1 MDLETRGT
9 DLAKQTRILIA
20 SGDRGMRQQLAAIV
34 AAMPADVSVAETGV
48 QVVHLAQIAQPHI
61 VVTDLPLPDMAM
73 IDLLARLK
81 EQAPDA
87 QVIVLRSRAN
97 VSEAVDAMRAGAYTL
112 IELPVERDP
121 LLTTLRKALEEFR
134 LRSGGARLGQ
144 RTTLPAIV
152 GRAPALDTLLDTV
165 QRVAP
170 SDANCLIVGENGTGK
185 ELVADAIHASS
196 GRAGGP
202 FVKINCA
209 AIPGELLESEL
220 FGHKKGAFTGA
231 IADRE
236 GLFGRA
242 NGGSL
247 FLDEI
252 AEMAFHLQAKLLR
265 VLQEREFR
273 PIGSGAIVPLD
284 VRLICA
290 TNAHIDRAINE
301 RRLREDLLFR
311 INTVT
316 LQVPPLRERMDDLPL
331 LCSHYLDKF
340 MRQYQRDLQGFS
352 AATML
357 ALSRYH
363 WPGNVRELQNVIE
376 QAVLLTRTGEIDL
389 SALPQ
394 SLRHHTHTPPPKPY
408 APMTLVQIERRA
420 ILEALRR
427 ANWKKEEA
435 AMILGL
441 HPATLEGK
449 MQKYSIEDPYRRRR
463 RGQPTNRKDASHLG
477 T

>member
-1 MDLETRGT
+1 MLRR
-9 DLAKQTRILIA
+9 LAT
-20 SGDRGMRQQLAAIV
+20 IV
-34 AAMPADVSVAETGV
+34 AAMPAEASVAETGALAA
-48 QVVHLAQIAQPHI
+48 HLAQTAQPDI
-61 VVTDLPLPDMAM
+61 VVTELPLPDMAM
-73 IDLLARLK
+73 IELLARLK
-81 EQAPDA
+81 AHAPDA
-87 QVIVLRSRAN
+87 KVIVLQNRAN

-112 IELPVERDP
+112 LELPIECDA
-121 LLTTLRKALEEFR
+121 LLATLRKALQESR
-134 LRSGGARLGQ
+134 LRSEACRLEQ

-209 AIPGELLESEL
+209 AIPEELLESEL

-231 IADRE
+231 VADRE

-247 FLDEI
+247 FLDEV

-273 PIGSGAIVPLD
+273 PIGSGTIVPLD

-290 TNAHIDRAINE
+290 TNAEIDRAINE

-331 LCSHYLDKF
+331 LCSHYLEKF
-340 MRQYQRDLQGFS
+340 VRQYRRDLKGFS
-352 AATML
+352 AETML
-357 ALSRYH
+357 ALSHYH

-376 QAVLLTRTGEIDL
+376 QAVLLTRAGEIEL

-394 SLRHHTHTPPPKPY
+394 TLRRPIHRPPPKPH
-408 APMTLVQIERRA
+408 ALMTLVESSTARSSRRSSTQ
-420 ILEALRR
+420 
-427 ANWKKEEA
+427 N
-435 AMILGL
+435 G
-441 HPATLEGK
+441 
-449 MQKYSIEDPYRRRR
+449 RRRR
-463 RGQPTNRKDASHLG
+463 PPWHSDSIRRHSRERCKSTRLRIPTAADAG
-477 T
+477 

>member
-1 MDLETRGT
+1 VSR
-9 DLAKQTRILIA
+9 QTRILIA
-20 SGDRGMRQQLAAIV
+20 SGDPGMLRRLSAIV
-34 AAMPADVSVAETGV
+34 AAMPADASVAGTGARA
-48 QVVHLAQIAQPHI
+48 VHLAQTAQPDI
-61 VVTDLPLPDMAM
+61 VVTDLPLPDLSM
-73 IDLLARLK
+73 IELLARLK
-81 EQAPDA
+81 EHAPGT
-87 QVIVLRSRAN
+87 QVIVLRNRAN

-112 IELPVERDP
+112 IELPVDRDA
-121 LLTTLRKALEEFR
+121 LLATLRKALQE
-134 LRSGGARLGQ
+134 ARLCSTAGRVEP

-231 IADRE
+231 VSDRE
-236 GLFGRA
+236 GLFERA

-247 FLDEI
+247 FLDEV
-252 AEMAFHLQAKLLR
+252 AEMAVHLQAKLLR

-273 PIGSGAIVPLD
+273 PIGSAATVSLD

-311 INTVT
+311 INTIT

-331 LCSHYLDKF
+331 LCSHYLEKF
-340 MRQYQRDLQGFS
+340 MRQYQRDLEGFS
-352 AATML
+352 ASAML

-376 QAVLLTRTGEIDL
+376 QAVLLTGTGKIAL
-389 SALPQ
+389 SALPE
-394 SLRHHTHTPPPKPY
+394 SLRSPSYTPPAKPHGL
-408 APMTLVQIERRA
+408 MTLVQIEHRA
-420 ILEALRR
+420 ILESLER
-427 ANWKKEEA
+427 ANWKKNEA
-435 AMILGL
+435 ARVLGL
-441 HPATLEGK
+441 HPATLEAK

-463 RGQPTNRKDASHLG
+463 RGLPVKRVDASHLG

>member
-1 MDLETRGT
+1 VSR
-9 DLAKQTRILIA
+9 QTRILIA
-20 SGDRGMRQQLAAIV
+20 SGDPGMRQRLSAVV
-34 AAMPADVSVAETGV
+34 AALPACASVAGTGAKA
-48 QVVHLAQIAQPHI
+48 VHLAQTAQPDL
-61 VVTDLPLPDMAM
+61 VMTELPLPDMAM
-73 IDLLARLK
+73 IELLARLK
-81 EQAPDA
+81 PHAPDA
-87 QVIVLRSRAN
+87 QVIVLRNRAN
-97 VSEAVDAMRAGAYTL
+97 VSDAVDAMRAGAYTL
-112 IELPVERDP
+112 LELPVDHDA
-121 LLTTLRKALEEFR
+121 LLATLRKALHESR
-134 LRSGGARLGQ
+134 RRSGASRLEQ

-152 GRAPALDTLLDTV
+152 GRAAALDTLLDTV

-185 ELVADAIHASS
+185 ELVADVIHASS
-196 GRAGGP
+196 GRAAGP

-209 AIPGELLESEL
+209 AIPEELLESEL

-231 IADRE
+231 VEDRE

-247 FLDEI
+247 FLDEV

-273 PIGSGAIVPLD
+273 PIGSGTTVPLD
-284 VRLICA
+284 IRLICA
-290 TNAHIDRAINE
+290 TNAQIDKAVNE

-331 LCSHYLDKF
+331 LCSHYLKKF
-340 MRQYQRDLQGFS
+340 TRQYQRELQGFS
-352 AATML
+352 AAAML

-376 QAVLLTRTGEIDL
+376 QAVLLTKTGEIEL
-389 SALPQ
+389 SALPRSLQ
-394 SLRHHTHTPPPKPY
+394 SVRDRPPAKPLGL
-408 APMTLVQIERRA
+408 MTLVQIEHRA
-420 ILEALRR
+420 ILEALER
-427 ANWKKEEA
+427 ANWKKAEA
-435 AMILGL
+435 AMALGV

-449 MQKYSIEDPYRRRR
+449 MQKYAIEDPYRRRR
-463 RGQPTNRKDASHLG
+463 RAPTKRVDASQLG

>member
-1 MDLETRGT
+1 VS
-9 DLAKQTRILIA
+9 KQTRILIA
-20 SGDRGMRQQLAAIV
+20 SGDPRTMQRLAAIV
-34 AAMPADVSVAETGV
+34 AAVPGEVNVAETGAMAV
-48 QVVHLAQIAQPHI
+48 RLAQTAQPDI
-61 VVTDLPLPDMAM
+61 VLTDVPLPDMAM
-73 IDLLARLK
+73 IELLARLK
-81 EQAPDA
+81 DHAPDA
-87 QVIVLRSRAN
+87 QVIILRNRAS

-112 IELPVERDP
+112 LELPVEPDA
-121 LLTTLRKALEEFR
+121 LLATLRTALQEPC
-134 LRSGGARLGQ
+134 LRSGADQLEQ
-144 RTTLPAIV
+144 RTALPAII
-152 GRAPALDTLLDTV
+152 GRGPAMDTLLDTV

-196 GRAGGP
+196 DRAGGP
-202 FVKINCA
+202 FIKINCA
-209 AIPGELLESEL
+209 AIPEELLESEL

-231 IADRE
+231 DADRE

-273 PIGSGAIVPLD
+273 PIGSGMTVPLD

-316 LQVPPLRERMDDLPL
+316 FDVPPLRKRIDDLPL
-331 LCSHYLDKF
+331 LCSHFLEKF
-340 MRQYQRDLQGFS
+340 MRQYERDLQGFS
-352 AATML
+352 AMAML
-357 ALSRYH
+357 ALTRYH

-376 QAVLLTRTGEIDL
+376 QAVVLTRTGKIEL
-389 SALPQ
+389 QALPQ
-394 SLRHHTHTPPPKPY
+394 SLRRPINASPPKP
-408 APMTLVQIERRA
+408 
-420 ILEALRR
+420 EALRTLAQIEHRAIREALER

-435 AMILGL
+435 ATALGL
-441 HPATLEGK
+441 HPATLDGK
-449 MQKYSIEDPYRRRR
+449 MLKHSIEDPYRRKR
-463 RGQPTNRKDASHLG
+463 RGQPTKRAGASHLG

>member
-1 MDLETRGT
+1 VETREGLT
-9 DLAKQTRILIA
+9 VSSRTRILIA
-20 SGDRGMRQQLAAIV
+20 SGDPGMLQRLSAIV
-34 AAMPADVSVAETGV
+34 AAMAADARVAGTGA
-48 QVVHLAQIAQPHI
+48 QAVHIAQTAQPHI

-73 IDLLARLK
+73 IDLLVRLR
-81 EQAPDA
+81 EQTPGA
-87 QVIVLRSRAN
+87 QVIVLRKRAN

-112 IELPVERDP
+112 IELPVERDA
-121 LLTTLRKALEEFR
+121 LLATLRKALEESR
-134 LRSGGARLGQ
+134 LRPGVGRLEQ

-209 AIPGELLESEL
+209 AIPEELLESEL

-231 IADRE
+231 VADRE

-247 FLDEI
+247 FLDEV

-273 PIGSGAIVPLD
+273 PIGSSTTVPMD

-290 TNAHIDRAINE
+290 TNAQIDSAINE

-331 LCSHYLDKF
+331 LCSHYLEKF
-340 MRQYQRDLQGFS
+340 VRQYQRDLKGFS
-352 AATML
+352 GAAMR

-376 QAVLLTRTGEIDL
+376 QAVLLTRTGEIEL
-389 SALPQ
+389 SALPER
-394 SLRHHTHTPPPKPY
+394 LRCPIHTPPARPHSL
-408 APMTLVQIERRA
+408 MTLVQIEHRA
-420 ILEALRR
+420 ILQALER
-427 ANWKKEEA
+427 ASWKKEEA
-435 AMILGL
+435 AMALGL

-463 RGQPTNRKDASHLG
+463 RGAAAKRGDASHLG

>member
-1 MDLETRGT
+1 VSR
-9 DLAKQTRILIA
+9 QTRILIA
-20 SGDRGMRQQLAAIV
+20 SGDPDMQQRLSATA
-34 AAMPADVSVAETGV
+34 AAMPAGPSVAGTAAHA
-48 QVVHLAQIAQPHI
+48 VHLAETAQPHI
-61 VVTDLPLPDMAM
+61 VVVDLPLPDMGM
-73 IDLLARLK
+73 IELLTRLT
-81 EQAPDA
+81 EQAPGA
-87 QVIVLRSRAN
+87 QVIVLRKRAN

-112 IELPVERDP
+112 IELPVERDA
-121 LLTTLRKALEEFR
+121 LLATLRKALQESR
-134 LRSGGARLGQ
+134 LRSGGRLDQ
-144 RTTLPAIV
+144 RRRPSAIV

-209 AIPGELLESEL
+209 AIPEELLESEL

-231 IADRE
+231 DADRE

-247 FLDEI
+247 FLDEV

-273 PIGSGAIVPLD
+273 PIGSGTTVPLD

-331 LCSHYLDKF
+331 LCSHYLEKF
-340 MRQYQRDLQGFS
+340 VQQYQRDLQGFS
-352 AATML
+352 RAAML
-357 ALSRYH
+357 ALERYH
-363 WPGNVRELQNVIE
+363 WPGNIRELQNVIE
-376 QAVLLTRTGEIDL
+376 QAVLLTRAGEIEL

-394 SLRHHTHTPPPKPY
+394 SLRCPIHTPPPKPHGL
-408 APMTLVQIERRA
+408 MTLVQIEQRA
-420 ILEALRR
+420 ILEALER

-435 AMILGL
+435 AIALGL

-463 RGQPTNRKDASHLG
+463 RVLPANGADASHLG

>member
-1 MDLETRGT
+1 MLRR
-9 DLAKQTRILIA
+9 L
-20 SGDRGMRQQLAAIV
+20 SAIV
-34 AAMPADVSVAETGV
+34 AAMPADASVAGTGAKA
-48 QVVHLAQIAQPHI
+48 VHLAQTAQPDV

-73 IDLLARLK
+73 IELLARLK
-81 EQAPDA
+81 EQAPGA
-87 QVIVLRSRAN
+87 QVIVLRNRAN

-112 IELPVERDP
+112 IELPVERDA
-121 LLTTLRKALEEFR
+121 LLATLRKALQQPR
-134 LRSGGARLGQ
+134 LRSGVGRLEQ
-144 RTTLPAIV
+144 RTTLAAIV

-165 QRVAP
+165 QLVAP

-202 FVKINCA
+202 FIKINCA
-209 AIPGELLESEL
+209 AIPEELLESEL

-231 IADRE
+231 VADRE
-236 GLFGRA
+236 GWFERA

-247 FLDEI
+247 FLDEV

-273 PIGSGAIVPLD
+273 PIGSGTTMPLD

-290 TNAHIDRAINE
+290 TNAQIDRAINE

-316 LQVPPLRERMDDLPL
+316 LEVPPLRERMDDLPL
-331 LCSHYLDKF
+331 LCSHYLEKF

-352 AATML
+352 TAAML
-357 ALSRYH
+357 ALSRHH

-376 QAVLLTRTGEIDL
+376 QAVLLTRTGEIEL

-394 SLRHHTHTPPPKPY
+394 NLRCPVHTSPAKPH
-408 APMTLVQIERRA
+408 ALMTLVQIEHRA
-420 ILEALRR
+420 ILAALER
-427 ANWKKEEA
+427 ASWKKEEA
-435 AMILGL
+435 AMALGV

-463 RGQPTNRKDASHLG
+463 RGLPAKRADSSHLG

>member
-1 MDLETRGT
+1 
-9 DLAKQTRILIA
+9 
-20 SGDRGMRQQLAAIV
+20 MRCL
-34 AAMPADVSVAETGV
+34 
-48 QVVHLAQIAQPHI
+48 
-61 VVTDLPLPDMAM
+61 
-73 IDLLARLK
+73 
-81 EQAPDA
+81 QAP
-87 QVIVLRSRAN
+87 
-97 VSEAVDAMRAGAYTL
+97 TL
-112 IELPVERDP
+112 LELPVEHDA
-121 LLTTLRKALEEFR
+121 LLATLRTALQESRFHPEAGR
-134 LRSGGARLGQ
+134 LEQ
-144 RTTLPAIV
+144 RPTLPAIV
-152 GRAPALDTLLDTV
+152 GRAPALHTLLDTV

-209 AIPGELLESEL
+209 AIPEELLESEL

-231 IADRE
+231 DADRE
-236 GLFGRA
+236 GLFRRA

-247 FLDEI
+247 FLDEV

-273 PIGSGAIVPLD
+273 PIGSGETVPLD

-290 TNAHIDRAINE
+290 TNAGIDKAINE

-331 LCSHYLDKF
+331 LCSHYLEKF
-340 MRQYQRDLQGFS
+340 MRQYQRELRGFS
-352 AATML
+352 TAAMR
-357 ALSRYH
+357 ALSEYH

-376 QAVLLTRTGEIDL
+376 QAVLLTRAGEIEL
-389 SALPQ
+389 SALPRSVQ
-394 SLRHHTHTPPPKPY
+394 CSDRPPAKPHGL
-408 APMTLVQIERRA
+408 MTLLQIEHHA
-420 ILEALRR
+420 ILAALER
-427 ANWKKEEA
+427 AKWRKEEA
-435 AMILGL
+435 AMALGV
-441 HPATLEGK
+441 HPATLEAK
-449 MQKYSIEDPYRRRR
+449 MKKYSIEDPYRRRR
-463 RGQPTNRKDASHLG
+463 RAAGKRGDGSHLA

>member
-1 MDLETRGT
+1 M
-9 DLAKQTRILIA
+9 
-20 SGDRGMRQQLAAIV
+20 V
-34 AAMPADVSVAETGV
+34 AAMPADARVAGTGAMAAD
-48 QVVHLAQIAQPHI
+48 LAQTAQPDII
-61 VVTDLPLPDMAM
+61 VAALPLPDMAM
-73 IDLLARLK
+73 NELLSRLRAH
-81 EQAPDA
+81 APAA
-87 QVIVLRSRAN
+87 QVILLRNRAN

-112 IELPVERDP
+112 LELPIERDV
-121 LLTTLRKALEEFR
+121 LLGTLTKALQESR
-134 LRSGGARLGQ
+134 LPSGDCRLDQ
-144 RTTLPAIV
+144 RATLPAIV
-152 GRAPALDTLLDTV
+152 GRAPALSMLLDTV

-209 AIPGELLESEL
+209 AIPEELLESEL

-231 IADRE
+231 VEDRE

-247 FLDEI
+247 FLDEV

-273 PIGSGAIVPLD
+273 PIGSGTIVPLD

-290 TNAHIDRAINE
+290 TNAEIDRAINE

-316 LQVPPLRERMDDLPL
+316 LQVPPLRERLDDLPL
-331 LCSHYLDKF
+331 LCSHYLERF
-340 MRQYQRDLQGFS
+340 MRQYQRAAKGFS
-352 AATML
+352 AEAML
-357 ALSRYH
+357 ALSQYD

-376 QAVLLTRTGEIDL
+376 QAVLLTRAGEIEL
-389 SALPQ
+389 SALPETVR
-394 SLRHHTHTPPPKPY
+394 LAIHRPPPKPP
-408 APMTLVQIERRA
+408 ALMTLVEIEHRA
-420 ILEALRR
+420 ILAALER
-427 ANWKKEEA
+427 AKWKKEEA
-435 AMILGL
+435 AMALGL
-441 HPATLEGK
+441 HPGTLEGK
-449 MQKYSIEDPYRRRR
+449 MQKHSIVDPYRRRR
-463 RGQPTNRKDASHLG
+463 RAPAARAADASHFR

>member
-1 MDLETRGT
+1 MLQ
-9 DLAKQTRILIA
+9 K
-20 SGDRGMRQQLAAIV
+20 LAAMA
-34 AAMPADVSVAETGV
+34 AAMPADTSVAGTGAKTV
-48 QVVHLAQIAQPHI
+48 RLAQTAQPDII
-61 VVTDLPLPDMAM
+61 VLELPLPDMAM
-73 IDLLARLK
+73 TDLLARLK
-81 EQAPDA
+81 PHAPDA
-87 QVIVLRSRAN
+87 QVIVLRNRAN
-97 VSEAVDAMRAGAYTL
+97 VSDAVDAMRAGAYTL
-112 IELPVERDP
+112 LELPVDHDA
-121 LLTTLRKALEEFR
+121 LLATLRKALHESRRRAGASR
-134 LRSGGARLGQ
+134 LEQQ

-152 GRAPALDTLLDTV
+152 GHAAALDTLLDTV
-165 QRVAP
+165 QRVAT

-185 ELVADAIHASS
+185 ELVADVIHASS
-196 GRAGGP
+196 ARAAGP

-209 AIPGELLESEL
+209 AIPEELLESEL

-231 IADRE
+231 VEDRE

-247 FLDEI
+247 FLDEV

-273 PIGSGAIVPLD
+273 PIGSGLTVPLD

-290 TNAHIDRAINE
+290 TNAQIDRAVNE

-331 LCSHYLDKF
+331 LCSHYLEKF
-340 MRQYQRDLQGFS
+340 TRQYERELRGFS
-352 AATML
+352 ASAML

-376 QAVLLTRTGEIDL
+376 QAVLLTRTGEIEL
-389 SALPQ
+389 SALPR
-394 SLRHHTHTPPPKPY
+394 SLQCARERPPAKPHGL
-408 APMTLVQIERRA
+408 MTLVQIEHRA
-420 ILEALRR
+420 ILDALER

-435 AMILGL
+435 AMALGV

-449 MQKYSIEDPYRRRR
+449 MQKYAIEDPYRRRR
-463 RGQPTNRKDASHLG
+463 RAPTKRVDASHLG

>member
-1 MDLETRGT
+1 VSR
-9 DLAKQTRILIA
+9 KTRILIA
-20 SGDRGMRQQLAAIV
+20 SGDPGMLRRLAAIV
-34 AAMPADVSVAETGV
+34 AAMPADASVAGTGAMAA
-48 QVVHLAQIAQPHI
+48 HLAQTAQPDI
-61 VVTDLPLPDMAM
+61 VVMELPLPDMAM
-73 IDLLARLK
+73 IELLGRLRAH
-81 EQAPDA
+81 APGA
-87 QVIVLRSRAN
+87 QVIVLRNQAN

-112 IELPVERDP
+112 LELPIERDA
-121 LLTTLRKALEEFR
+121 LLATLTKALEESRRPSGDCR
-134 LRSGGARLGQ
+134 LDQ

-152 GRAPALDTLLDTV
+152 GRAPALNMLLDTV
-165 QRVAP
+165 QRVAS

-196 GRAGGP
+196 GRAGGQ

-209 AIPGELLESEL
+209 AIPEELLESEL

-231 IADRE
+231 VEDRE

-247 FLDEI
+247 FLDEV

-273 PIGSGAIVPLD
+273 PIGSGTIVPLD

-290 TNAHIDRAINE
+290 TNAEIDRAIND
-301 RRLREDLLFR
+301 RRLRQDLLFR

-331 LCSHYLDKF
+331 LCSHYLEKF
-340 MRQYQRDLQGFS
+340 MRQYQRELKGFS
-352 AATML
+352 AEAML
-357 ALSRYH
+357 ALSQYD

-376 QAVLLTRTGEIDL
+376 QAVLLTRAGEIEL
-389 SALPQ
+389 SALPEP
-394 SLRHHTHTPPPKPY
+394 LRRAIHRPPPKPH
-408 APMTLVQIERRA
+408 ALMTLAEIEHRA
-420 ILEALRR
+420 ILAALER
-427 ANWKKEEA
+427 AEWKKKEA
-435 AMILGL
+435 AMALGL

-449 MQKYSIEDPYRRRR
+449 MQKHSIEDPYRRRR
-463 RGQPTNRKDASHLG
+463 RVAPARPADTSQLG
-477 T
+477 A